1 MDRENR
7 TAHKADVQRVSEEH
21 DLDKQKR
28 KSRTQGHMGIT
39 SQETYTSIRCKLMDR

>member
-28 KSRTQGHMGIT
+28 KSRNPLDNVTHTDFRGKIEV
-39 SQETYTSIRCKLMDR
+39 SFIIL